1 MPSQKSKPTPRAKS
15 RLEAIL
21 DARERAE
28 EQQSTKPLIERNPTM
43 EELNPAF
50 GRKGRKL
57 FGPGGIMWK

>member
-1 MPSQKSKPTPRAKS
+1 MKSKPTPRAKS

-43 EELNPAF
+43 KELSRAF
-50 GRKGRKL
+50 EKRGRKL
-57 FGPGGIMWK
+57 FGPGGIMGK

>member
-21 DARERAE
+21 DAREQVE

-43 EELNPAF
+43 EELNRAF
-50 GRKGRKL
+50 ERRGRKL
-57 FGPGGIMWK
+57 FGSGGLMGK

>member
-1 MPSQKSKPTPRAKS
+1 MKSKPTPRAKS

-43 EELNPAF
+43 EELNRAF

-57 FGPGGIMWK
+57 FGPGGIMGK